1 MKRVVV
7 ISAVFMLSLAA
18 LGIGHL
24 SPTSHGPR
32 PGVGKRLDAT
42 LIDRSK
48 TTASTNAVVIADGIW
63 KRKPGGLFG
72 RKFGESIPNLTALKH
87 DRERDEFYVS
97 FQPAKRFRSFADY
110 RLIVD
115 PRTRLVYGIS
125 CVERVKEEECR
136 QELNEIKENFKQK
149 FPEAYMPT
157 GLIGY
162 GDGGGKWLESHWNL
176 AFEVKHPDKKGRRM
190 TPSEITIRAIDPHF
204 HPPMEDTAQKVSP
217 DVEAL

>member
-1 MKRVVV
+1 MIRVAILVTV
-7 ISAVFMLSLAA
+7 LAWCFSASAYHSWFQSRGPK
-18 LGIGHL
+18 LGA
-24 SPTSHGPR
+24 
-32 PGVGKRLDAT
+32 GKRLDAT
-42 LIDRSK
+42 LVDRTK
-48 TTASTNAVVIADGIW
+48 AKASTNAVVIADGIW

-125 CVERVKEEECR
+125 CVERVNKEEC
-136 QELNEIKENFKQK
+136 QKELNEIKEIFKQK
-149 FPEAYMPT
+149 FPKASST
-157 GLIGY
+157 GCAIGY
-162 GDGGGKWLESHWNL
+162 EDEGGGWAVARWNL

-190 TPSEITIRAIDPHF
+190 TPSEIIIRANDAHF
-204 HPPMEDTAQKVSP
+204 HPSIGEAKPEASP